1 MRRSTFCAAAGALA
15 AATVGRPAHAAGAA
29 AAELDARTIPVVQ
42 ARLGGRVVHL
52 VIDTR
57 NAASTISLDLAGRL
71 GPQRGLAA
79 GAQTTLT
86 GVSVAGVVLRDHP
99 ALVADVGELAREAG
113 SPVDGALGY
122 EAFSDRAITLDYR
135 AGRLTF
141 PDALPDGETTPITWL
156 HDGDASPRLVTFDG
170 LVLDGF
176 PVVAQLDTL
185 VDTNA
190 IVFAA
195 KIPDLAIDN
204 ERRAP
209 FYTYEQTPL
218 APGRIGSIRLGS
230 TLLVAQ
236 PVVYIA
242 DARTRA
248 PATSVVVVAGDGLL
262 AKRAVTLD
270 FAGSTLTVV

>member
-1 MRRSTFCAAAGALA
+1 MRRSTFCAAAGALG
-15 AATVGRPAHAAGAA
+15 AATLGRPAYAARAAGAD
-29 AAELDARTIPVVQ
+29 LDTRTIPIVQ
-42 ARLGGRVVHL
+42 ARLGERAL
-52 VIDTR
+52 RLAIDTR

-86 GVSVAGVVLRDHP
+86 GVSIGGVVLRDHR
-99 ALVADVGELAREAG
+99 ALVVGAELARVAG
-113 SPVDGALGY
+113 SAIDGTLGY

-135 AGRLTF
+135 GGRLAF
-141 PDALPDGETTPITWL
+141 PDTLPDGETVPITWL
-156 HDGDASPRLVTFDG
+156 HDGDAPSRLVTFEG

-185 VDTNA
+185 VAVNA
-190 IVFAA
+190 IVYAA

-209 FYTYEQTPL
+209 LYTYEQTPL
-218 APGRIGSIRLGS
+218 VPGRIGSIRLGS
-230 TLLVAQ
+230 TLLAAQ

-242 DARTRA
+242 EAAMRA
-248 PATSVVVVAGDGLL
+248 PAAGVTVVIGDALL

-270 FAGSTLTVV
+270 FPGSTLTVV